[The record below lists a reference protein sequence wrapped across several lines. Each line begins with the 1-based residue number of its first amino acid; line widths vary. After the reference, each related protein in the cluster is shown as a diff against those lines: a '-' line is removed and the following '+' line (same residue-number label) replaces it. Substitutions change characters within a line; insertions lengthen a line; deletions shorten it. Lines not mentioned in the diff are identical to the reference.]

1 MPEQPFFQVPINL
14 SHAATVATRIVSRL
28 VENLPSK
35 HESEAL
41 SQAEFLVS
49 ELLPYR
55 IDPEEPAPAEAMV
68 VQAHCLDIARHLV
81 TLIREEKLQS
91 DRVGQSVR
99 NLFECLGAGRE
110 GSVKGLEA
118 GEDPSSPQRPT

>member
-68 VQAHCLDIARHLV
+68 VAPTASI
-81 TLIREEKLQS
+81 
-91 DRVGQSVR
+91 
-99 NLFECLGAGRE
+99 
-110 GSVKGLEA
+110 
-118 GEDPSSPQRPT
+118 SPGIW